1 MCFESGG
8 NYILVICC
16 SSLLKCREGGPGFSY
31 GLNWALAGKG
41 VIVKDKAF
49 QNLEPSEL
57 KQKGA
62 TIAGRVDHIHF

>member
-8 NYILVICC
+8 NCILFICC
-16 SSLLKCREGGPGFSY
+16 SNFLKCREGPGFSY

-49 QNLEPSEL
+49 RNLESSEL
-57 KQKGA
+57 QQRGA
-62 TIAGRVDHIHF
+62 TIAGRVNHIHL